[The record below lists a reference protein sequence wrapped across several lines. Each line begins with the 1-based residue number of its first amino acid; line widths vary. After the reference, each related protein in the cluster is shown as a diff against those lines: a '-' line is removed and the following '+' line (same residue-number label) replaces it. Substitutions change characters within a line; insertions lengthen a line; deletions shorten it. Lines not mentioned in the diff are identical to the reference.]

1 MRLIFLGPPGA
12 GKGTQAKLLMEQCG
26 IPQVSTGDIL
36 RQAIAEGS
44 SWGQKAKAY
53 MDQGT
58 LVPDQVIIGIIRERL
73 QQSDCDKGYILDGFP
88 RTLKQAKALDSDLE
102 AMGERLDYV
111 FSIEVPEEEL
121 IRRLS
126 GRRVCR
132 SCGEMFHL
140 DSRPPQQPG
149 RCDRCGGELYQRDDD
164 QEATIRRRL
173 QVYRAETE
181 PLIHYYE
188 QQGLLKRVDG
198 RGEVQGIFR
207 QIVEILERKRCS
219 AA

>member
-1 MRLIFLGPPGA
+1 
-12 GKGTQAKLLMEQCG
+12 MEQCG

-36 RQAIAEGS
+36 RQAIAGGS

-53 MDQGT
+53 MDKGT

-73 QQSDCDKGYILDGFP
+73 QQSDCGKGYILDGFP
-88 RTLKQAKALDSDLE
+88 RTLEQAKALDSDLE
-102 AMGERLDYV
+102 AVGERLDYV

-121 IRRLS
+121 VWRLS
-126 GRRVCR
+126 GRRICR

-164 QEATIRRRL
+164 REATIRRRL

-188 QQGLLKRVDG
+188 QQGLLKRVNG
-198 RGEVQGIFR
+198 RGEIQGIFR
-207 QIVEILERKRCS
+207 QIVEILEKKRCS